1 MTVFDTI
8 LILLLKSQHPKSFEI
23 SDLCYVQGP
32 DISLKLLD
40 SFGFVHDDLGLLI

>member
-40 SFGFVHDDLGLLI
+40 SFGFA